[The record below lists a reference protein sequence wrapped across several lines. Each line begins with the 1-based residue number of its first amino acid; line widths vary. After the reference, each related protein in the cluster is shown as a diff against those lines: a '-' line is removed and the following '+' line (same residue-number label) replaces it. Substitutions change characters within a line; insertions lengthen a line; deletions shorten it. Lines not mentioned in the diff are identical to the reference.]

1 MIRRDWRNKVVPRN
15 NTPFA
20 DCKGRFLIHGK
31 IVVSRLF
38 SLDSIRE
45 KSRLI
50 CLVDKKER
58 EDEQRISKDI

>member
-1 MIRRDWRNKVVPRN
+1 MSGLRYKTERLSIMIRRDWRNKVVLRN

-45 KSRLI
+45 KKQTDL
-50 CLVDKKER
+50 LG
-58 EDEQRISKDI
+58 